1 MPNLSTDSTLSND
14 QPSNSLP
21 NEPTE
26 LPNEPV
32 ETVLEAASLA
42 KGITEF
48 NNEQFY
54 ACHDTLEAVWMA
66 AENAEKPF
74 YQGILQISVA
84 FYHLGNLN
92 WRGGA
97 ILLGEGIGRLRKF
110 EPAYEGVDVED
121 LVDEAVEWLSLVQ
134 MAGPEG
140 VAALMAN
147 LPRSLPK
154 IRQRAPDREAT
165 ADKCKG
171 DVEEEM

>member
-1 MPNLSTDSTLSND
+1 MPNLSTDSTFSND
-14 QPSNSLP
+14 QPSDSLP
-21 NEPTE
+21 NEPI
-26 LPNEPV
+26 

-42 KGITEF
+42 KGIAEF
-48 NNEQFY
+48 NSEQFY

-66 AENAEKPF
+66 AENADKPF

-110 EPAYEGVDVED
+110 EPACEGVDVEG

-134 MAGPEG
+134 TAGPEG
-140 VAALMAN
+140 VATLMAE

-154 IRQRAPDREAT
+154 IRQRVFDQEA
-165 ADKCKG
+165 AVG
-171 DVEEEM
+171 DVEGM